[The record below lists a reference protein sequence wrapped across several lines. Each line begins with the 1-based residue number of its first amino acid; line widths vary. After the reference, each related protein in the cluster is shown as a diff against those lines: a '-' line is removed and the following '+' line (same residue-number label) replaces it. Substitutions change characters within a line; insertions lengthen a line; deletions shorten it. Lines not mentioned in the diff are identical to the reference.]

1 MSTIEAATPTVP
13 PKTTLDPNKDLLRT
27 NRTSEN
33 ATTQSTVTDQNL
45 DMVRNI
51 LFGEQVRENEKR
63 QAALERFVRV
73 SVNAWT
79 EDTQRRFDTLQR
91 EIQVLKD
98 LLQDETNARREDT
111 QMTKNRLD
119 EVGRHLVD
127 LDKKHRVNYD
137 ESQGLLEKEVL
148 RMEQV
153 LNETREELQS
163 QLQQAIQQLRQ
174 DKPDRKALA
183 MMLQGVAKQL
193 YDGVKE

>member
-1 MSTIEAATPTVP
+1 MSTIEATPTVP
-13 PKTTLDPNKDLLRT
+13 PKTLATEPNKDFMRAS
-27 NRTSEN
+27 RSPE
-33 ATTQSTVTDQNL
+33 STVTAGSTDQNL

-79 EDTQRRFDTLQR
+79 EDTQRRFDHLQR
-91 EIQVLKD
+91 EIQLLKD
-98 LLQDETNARREDT
+98 LLQDETKARRDDT
-111 QMTKNRLD
+111 QLTKDRLD
-119 EVGRHLVD
+119 EVGRQLTD
-127 LDKKHRVNYD
+127 LDKKQKVTSD
-137 ESQGLLEKEVL
+137 ESQGLLQKEVL
-148 RMEQV
+148 RIEQSIST
-153 LNETREELQS
+153 TREQLQS
-163 QLQQAIQQLRQ
+163 QLEQALNQLRQ